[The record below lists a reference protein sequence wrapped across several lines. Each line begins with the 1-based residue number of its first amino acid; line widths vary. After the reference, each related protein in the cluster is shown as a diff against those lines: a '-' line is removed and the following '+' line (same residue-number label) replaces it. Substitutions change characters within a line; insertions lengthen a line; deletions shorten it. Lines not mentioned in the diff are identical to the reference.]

1 MSGQELYSVALIG
14 ETCDSETEISR
25 WNLQSS
31 ERIAVGS
38 STDVLTQVRTTT
50 APPVLWD
57 LSREARWALMEM
69 DVCVTHAV
77 RIETFVGIQR
87 EDLVVRAVVDTAG
100 HVPWGYEITV
110 GAESVTV
117 SANALLD
124 VVYGHETIKSAGSRL
139 LEIAEKFLALAHG

>member
-1 MSGQELYSVALIG
+1 MESVQRFLHTGRGVIWGDERERATIELCSHREFNYRTINQLVLDALDHKPITLLMSGQELYSVALIG

-38 STDVLTQVRTTT
+38 STDVLTQVRTTR

-87 EDLVVRAVVDTAG
+87 EDLVVRAVVDT
-100 HVPWGYEITV
+100 
-110 GAESVTV
+110 
-117 SANALLD
+117 
-124 VVYGHETIKSAGSRL
+124 
-139 LEIAEKFLALAHG
+139 